1 MSETKT
7 IDLKS
12 QFDVNRKDFLQFCE
26 AVSALSESATIT
38 LAEDADSWGMSCKTM
53 DPSHVSLVDAYLGLE
68 VQGDTMPVM
77 QVEQFA
83 VRIDELKKVVKTMKA
98 ESITI
103 TIDINQYKETIDVSS
118 DDQSTELRLIEKTE
132 VEQVLPKITCDFRG
146 LFDTKEFLAMLRS
159 VELVSDYITF
169 TATND
174 GISYSG
180 KGDNGKTS
188 GVLKKVPVSDRIVS
202 QGLVNGKIEGTYSL
216 EYLLPMFRVLKD
228 GNVILALSS
237 NKPCL
242 ITYDNAEDRKSDD
255 IFKRIKY
262 FLAPRVGD

>member
-38 LAEDADSWGMSCKTM
+38 LTKDADSWGMSCKTM
-53 DPSHVSLVDAYLGLE
+53 DPSHVSLVDAYLSFNKK
-68 VQGDTMPVM
+68 VM
-77 QVEQFA
+77 GMTVEQFA

-103 TIDINQYKETIDVSS
+103 TIDIKNDIETIELSS
-118 DDQSTELRLIEKTE
+118 DDQSTELSMIDKTE
-132 VEQVLPKITCDFRG
+132 VEQVLPKITWEFRG

-169 TATND
+169 TATDD
-174 GISYSG
+174 GISYSA

-188 GVLKKVPVSDRIVS
+188 GVLKKDPVSDRIVS